1 LTEESEKVEVQ
12 IKYKDLE
19 KKFSATPEETWFL
32 LSKFL
37 NEALPSFE
45 IANKLRLTI
54 DLQELAQDCEGI
66 IGFSKEGPC
75 LLVPKTKLTDNET
88 LLFWLLASY
97 LGRKLGMLDD
107 ASVSKLELQAKLGKS
122 AKITSTRLGE
132 LAKND
137 LITKTREEKFKITT
151 FGVSQVQKNTL
162 PKIKAKLNV

>member
-1 LTEESEKVEVQ
+1 MTEESEKVEVQ

-45 IANKLRLTI
+45 IVNKLRLTI
-54 DLQELAQDCEGI
+54 DLKELAKDCEGI

-88 LLFWLLASY
+88 LLLWLLASY

-107 ASVSKLELQAKLGKS
+107 DSVSKLELQAKLGKS

-137 LITKTREEKFKITT
+137 LITKTRDEKFKITT
-151 FGVSQVQKNTL
+151 FGVSQVQKDNL
-162 PKIKAKLNV
+162 PKIKSKLNA

>member
-45 IANKLRLTI
+45 IVNKLRLTI
-54 DLQELAQDCEGI
+54 DLKELAKDCEGI
-66 IGFSKEGPC
+66 IGFSKEGTC

-88 LLFWLLASY
+88 LLLWLLASY
-97 LGRKLGMLDD
+97 LGRKLGMLEDD
-107 ASVSKLELQAKLGKS
+107 SVSKLELQAKLGKS

-132 LAKND
+132 LTKND
-137 LITKTREEKFKITT
+137 LITKTRDEKFKITT
-151 FGVSQVQKNTL
+151 FGVSQVQKDTL
-162 PKIKAKLNV
+162 PKIKAKLNA

>member
-32 LSKFL
+32 VSKFL

-45 IANKLRLTI
+45 IVNKLRLTI
-54 DLQELAQDCEGI
+54 DLKELAKDCEGL
-66 IGFSKEGPC
+66 IGFSTEGPC

-88 LLFWLLASY
+88 LLLWLLASY
-97 LGRKLGMLDD
+97 LGRNLGMQDD
-107 ASVSKLELQAKLGKS
+107 DEVSKPELQARLGKS

-137 LITKTREEKFKITT
+137 LITKTRDDKFKITT
-151 FGVSQVQKNTL
+151 FGVAQIQKDTL
-162 PKIKAKLNV
+162 PKIKAKLSA

>member
-1 LTEESEKVEVQ
+1 MTEESEKVEVQ

-45 IANKLRLTI
+45 IVNKLRLTI
-54 DLQELAQDCEGI
+54 DLKELAKDCEGI
-66 IGFSKEGPC
+66 IGFSKEGTC

-88 LLFWLLASY
+88 LLLWLLASY
-97 LGRKLGMLDD
+97 LGRKLGMLEDD
-107 ASVSKLELQAKLGKS
+107 SVSKLELQAKLGKS

-132 LAKND
+132 LTKND
-137 LITKTREEKFKITT
+137 LITKTRDEKFKITT
-151 FGVSQVQKNTL
+151 FGVSQVQKDTL
-162 PKIKAKLNV
+162 PKIKAKLNA